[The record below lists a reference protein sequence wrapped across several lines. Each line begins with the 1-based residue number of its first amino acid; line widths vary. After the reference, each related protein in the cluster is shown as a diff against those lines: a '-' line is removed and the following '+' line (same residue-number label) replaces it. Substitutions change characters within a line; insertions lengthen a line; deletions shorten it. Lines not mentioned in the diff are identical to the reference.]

1 MHDLETAASVNARDA
16 GPELDPITLSV
27 LGGAFKAIAAQMAQV
42 LYRMS
47 YSSIIRE
54 SEDLGCG
61 IFFPDGAEL
70 CESDTTPMH
79 VGSIP
84 GYLQGIISVVG
95 DDVHDGDVFLH
106 NDPYLGASHTPDL
119 CVALPIFHQ
128 GGLCAWACANGHL
141 ADIGGMSPGL
151 MVHPVDVWAE
161 GHHFTALRIESRGVR
176 NEELWTHI
184 WANTRTPTLNR
195 GDTEALIAAS
205 RLGRARFLELIDKYG
220 YDTVFTA
227 GEYWLDYSER
237 MIRSE
242 IAKAPDGVYRAPT
255 QWLDDDGEHLGEPLR
270 VEVAIEIDGDRLK
283 VDLSGSNN
291 QVTTGYNCPFS
302 GSTQVIVFSMV
313 RSILLDEAT
322 STAVVP
328 QNSGIFRAIEVVAPE
343 GSIFNPRFPAA
354 CTARINQVAKMA
366 DSMNLA
372 LAEVLSERV
381 CAGSAGHTF
390 FVSYSGLVE
399 GGSEYWVYIEVNE
412 TSYGGRPHK
421 DGLDAVDCLMAN
433 TRNNPIE
440 ELELRNPMRCLQYE
454 LRPGPGA
461 GKWRGGMGVI
471 RTWECLTDTLFSGEG
486 DGSTGVSPPRG
497 LFGGH
502 DGVPGEIVVNPGRE
516 DERRIPAKATNYHLR
531 AGDVISLR
539 TANSAGYGDP
549 VERDPALVLRDVLD
563 QVVSPDEARGVY
575 GVALD
580 AEREA
585 VDVEATARLRAQ
597 RPGR

>member
-1 MHDLETAASVNARDA
+1 MAGTSTDIADLGHSAYGGLDA
-16 GPELDPITLSV
+16 ITLSV
-27 LGGAFKAIAAQMAQV
+27 LGGAFKAVATQMAQV

-61 IFFPDGAEL
+61 IFYPDGAEL

-84 GYLQGIISVVG
+84 GYLRGIMAVVG
-95 DDVHDGDVFLH
+95 DDVHEGDVFLH

-119 CVALPIFHQ
+119 CVAIPIFHN
-128 GGLCAWACANGHL
+128 GALCAWSCANGHL
-141 ADIGGMSPGL
+141 ADLGGMSPGL

-161 GHHFTALRIESRGVR
+161 GHHCTALRIEDRGTR
-176 NEELWTHI
+176 NEELWRHI
-184 WANTRTPTLNR
+184 WANTRTPTLNA

-220 YDTVFTA
+220 FETVLAA
-227 GEYWLDYSER
+227 GDYWLDYSER
-237 MIRSE
+237 KLRSE
-242 IAKAPDGVYRAPT
+242 IGRAPDGVYRAPT
-255 QWLDDDGEHLGEPLR
+255 QWLDDDGEHLAQPLR
-270 VEVAIEIDGDRLK
+270 VEVAIEIAGEQLK
-283 VDLSGSNN
+283 VDLTGSNE
-291 QVTTGYNCPFS
+291 QVPTGYNCPFS
-302 GSTQVIVFSMV
+302 GSTQVIVYSMV
-313 RSILLDEAT
+313 RSILLDEV
-322 STAVVP
+322 TAGAAVP
-328 QNSGIFRAIEVVAPE
+328 QNSGIFRAVEVVAPE
-343 GSIFNPRFPAA
+343 GSIFNPRFPTA

-372 LAEVLSERV
+372 LAEVFPDRV

-399 GGSEYWVYIEVNE
+399 GRNEYWVYIEVNE

-440 ELELRNPMRCLQYE
+440 ELELRNPMRCLEYE

-461 GKWRGGMGVI
+461 GRWRGGMGVI
-471 RTWECLTDTLFSGEG
+471 RTWECLAETLFSGEG
-486 DGSTGVSPPRG
+486 DGSSGVSPPRG
-497 LFGGH
+497 LFGGR
-502 DGVPGEIVVNPGRE
+502 DGLPGEIVVNPGRD
-516 DERRIPAKATNYHLR
+516 DERRIPAKSTNYHLR

-539 TANSAGYGDP
+539 TANSAGYGEP
-549 VERDPALVLRDVLD
+549 RERDPALVLRDVLD
-563 QVVSPDEARGVY
+563 EVISPQEAASVY

-580 AEREA
+580 LERER
-585 VDVEATARLRAQ
+585 VDEAATAELRA
-597 RPGR
+597 R